1 MAIGIGRRQFIS
13 ALGGAAAA
21 WPLTARAQ
29 QSLKK
34 VPVVGVLWHA
44 GSAEEEGVYPNVV
57 LKAFSDLGY
66 VEGQNIKLE
75 HRFPAEQPDRF
86 RTLARELVDIKP
98 DAIVAVT
105 VLGTVEL
112 KKLTSTIPIVFVLVA
127 DPIGAGSRQ
136 SGPAG
141 RQCDR
146 PLAHDK
152 RLERKA
158 FGVIEGSGSEPVA
171 CRDSSRSNGSIR
183 GTPDQSLSSCGRG
196 VGILIVAG
204 RDNDAR

>member
-44 GSAEEEGVYPNVV
+44 GSAEEEGVYLNVV

-171 CRDSSRSNGSIR
+171 CCISGRSNRSEQRARDQGQSSRGRGPRNFAVGSRDSS
-183 GTPDQSLSSCGRG
+183 GR
-196 VGILIVAG
+196 
-204 RDNDAR
+204 